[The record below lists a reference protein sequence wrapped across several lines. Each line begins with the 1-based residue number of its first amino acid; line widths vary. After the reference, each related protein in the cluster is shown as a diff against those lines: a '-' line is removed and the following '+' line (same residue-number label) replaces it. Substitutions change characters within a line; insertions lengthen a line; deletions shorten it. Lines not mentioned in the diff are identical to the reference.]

1 MKKIRNAADSSTPK
15 GSSIMHD
22 ALSNLIARTSRLFQL
37 DNDELAELMSVCFAY
52 AHLLFENKLTTQNK
66 PDGKITLVKLQAVLI
81 NQLGFTTPAKIFKT
95 NRQELDNKLGDI
107 LSELSQLLITSR
119 IDNFH
124 LFIAV
129 KELHATIDGTY
140 TIPDEL
146 CELALLLV
154 SGNLNKVYCPFEKGC
169 DFILYLPTNKDVTI
183 ETSSENDVFYA
194 KIQSTLLNQPV
205 KIIKTDPI
213 NAPRQ
218 IISNSLKQFDAV
230 IAMPPM
236 GAKINKEPL
245 TDLWGRFPESSLMA
259 EVYFLRHMLAH
270 TKEQAVCF
278 VSDAFLFRTA
288 AGERLFKENVI
299 ENNWLEGV
307 IALPN
312 GLLNNTSISVNAL
325 VFNKTRSDRNIKFLN
340 ASGDTFIEKHSKS
353 RDKLRNVTLILNEF
367 NNHLI
372 GDLSAHA
379 SPFDISNNEYN
390 LSPARYV
397 KSGAD
402 KKLETF
408 MSHFKTL
415 QLKELVDI
423 FRPQALQHDENGDTV
438 LHEYGANN
446 LNDIN
451 HLSGEPRVVRV
462 NRHQLKRVEKQK
474 VQSNDVLVVCRGAVG
489 KVAFV
494 PEKISNNAVANQAF
508 TILRVKP
515 GCHRMT
521 PQALFQYLNSE
532 YGKHQLTALATG
544 TTAPMLSS
552 KDVQAF
558 TVPAFSKEQQEAFEE
573 AHQQAIE
580 KQEKI
585 DTLQKELA
593 DLRSN
598 LIDSMAL

>member
-1 MKKIRNAADSSTPK
+1 
-15 GSSIMHD
+15 MHD

-37 DNDELAELMSVCFAY
+37 ENDELAELMSVCFAY
-52 AHLLFENKLTTQNK
+52 AHLLFENKLTAQNK
-66 PDGKITLVKLQAVLI
+66 PVGKITLVKLQNVLS

-95 NRQELDNKLGDI
+95 NRQELDNKLVDI
-107 LSELSQLLITSR
+107 LSELNQLLTTSH

-154 SGNLNKVYCPFEKGC
+154 SGNINTVYCPFEKGC
-169 DFILYLPTNKDVTI
+169 DFILYLPTNNDVTI

-213 NAPRQ
+213 NTPRQ
-218 IISNSLKQFDAV
+218 ITGNSLKQFDAV

-236 GAKINKEPL
+236 GARINKESFA
-245 TDLWGRFPESSLMA
+245 DIWGRFPETSLMA

-270 TKEQAVCF
+270 TKERAVCF
-278 VSDAFLFRTA
+278 VSDGFLFRTA
-288 AGERLFKENVI
+288 AGERLFKEEVI
-299 ENNWLEGV
+299 ESNWLEGV
-307 IALPN
+307 IALPS
-312 GLLNNTSISVNAL
+312 GLLNHTSISVNAM
-325 VFNKTRSDRNIKFLN
+325 VFNKTRPNQSIKFLN
-340 ASGDTFIEKHSKS
+340 ASTDAFIEKLSKA
-353 RDKLRNVTLILNEF
+353 RGKLRNAKLIVKEF
-367 NNHLI
+367 TSHSD
-372 GDLSAHA
+372 GDNST
-379 SPFDISNNEYN
+379 SVKPDKVFKNEYN

-397 KSGAD
+397 KSCAD
-402 KKLETF
+402 KKFEAF
-408 MSHFKTL
+408 MSHFKSA

-423 FRPQALQHDENGDTV
+423 FRPQALQHDESGDTV

-462 NRHQLKRVEKQK
+462 NRHQLKRIEKQK
-474 VQSNDVLVVCRGAVG
+474 VQPNDVLVVCRGAVG
-489 KVAFV
+489 KAGYV
-494 PEKISNNAVANQAF
+494 PEGIKGNALVNQAF

-515 GCHRMT
+515 GCRRMS
-521 PQALFQYLNSE
+521 PQALFQYLSSE
-532 YGKHQLTALATG
+532 YGKHQLTSLATG
-544 TTAPMLSS
+544 TSAPMLSS
-552 KDVQAF
+552 KDIQAL
-558 TVPAFSKEQQEAFEE
+558 TVPAFSKVQQEAFAV

-593 DLRSN
+593 ELRFDL
-598 LIDSMAL
+598 IEGMASLS